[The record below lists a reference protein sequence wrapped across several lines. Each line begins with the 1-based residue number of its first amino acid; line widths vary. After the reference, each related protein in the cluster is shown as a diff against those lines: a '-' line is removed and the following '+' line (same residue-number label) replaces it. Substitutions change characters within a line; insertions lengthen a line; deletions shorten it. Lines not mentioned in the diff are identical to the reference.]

1 MKKYL
6 VLLLAGLLVLA
17 TLTACGDDPSE
28 SAWYEDWLGSKS
40 EETTTEPEETTTE
53 PEETTTE
60 PEETTTEPEETTT
73 EPEETTTEP
82 EETTTEPEETTTE
95 PEESTTEDDWSDDW
109 SDDWNDDWSDDGN
122 DYDPPAETTTEPED
136 TTTEP
141 EDTTTE
147 PEKYTITYVL
157 NGGSFSSEE
166 VVDQFTS
173 EEAVTLPIPTKTD
186 LIFAGWYENKNFAG
200 NAVTEIPV
208 GTVGDKTFYAKWKVE
223 GITFPTIPMP
233 PFDDV
238 E

>member
-6 VLLLAGLLVLA
+6 ILLLVGLLVLA

-53 PEETTTE
+53 PEEATIE

-95 PEESTTEDDWSDDW
+95 EDWDWGGDW
-109 SDDWNDDWSDDGN
+109 G
-122 DYDPPAETTTEPED
+122 DYDPPTVTTTRPAETTTEPED

-141 EDTTTE
+141 EDTTDDTTVE
-147 PEKYTITYVL
+147 PEKYTITYEL
-157 NGGSFSSEE
+157 HGGSFSSED
-166 VVDQFTS
+166 VVYEFTS

-186 LIFAGWYENKNFAG
+186 LVFAGWYENKNFAG

-223 GITFPTIPMP
+223 GITYPSIPLP

-238 E
+238 Q

>member
-82 EETTTEPEETTTE
+82 EE
-95 PEESTTEDDWSDDW
+95 STTEDDWSDDWSDDWNDDW

-122 DYDPPAETTTEPED
+122 DYDPPAE

-200 NAVTEIPV
+200 NAVTEIAV
-208 GTVGDKTFYAKWKVE
+208 GTVGDKTFYAQWKVE
-223 GITFPTIPMP
+223 GITYPSIPMP